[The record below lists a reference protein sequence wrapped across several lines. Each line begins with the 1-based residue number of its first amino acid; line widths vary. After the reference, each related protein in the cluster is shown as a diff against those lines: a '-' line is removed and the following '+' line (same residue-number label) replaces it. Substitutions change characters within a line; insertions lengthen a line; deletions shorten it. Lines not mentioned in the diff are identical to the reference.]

1 MKKKFLIWI
10 GWLQFT
16 SNSILAQSPKR
27 YSLSPPHTLNTH
39 TPNTRSYPH
48 TSTHM
53 HTHSTPHPRSPHTH
67 TRRETCAH
75 AHTQG
80 FHSLLAVANPEPRVM
95 PLLGETKP
103 LPAGLYAAAWT
114 HQTFVTFKCKQIH
127 SFVCYFKIRSLKCE
141 MWIRK
146 GPLKALLMS
155 QYLWRWNHPLRYS
168 NISVIVMGWG
178 SCVDPLALHV
188 AFLSQRM

>member
-95 PLLGETKP
+95 PLLGNQDSIPHVVVES
-103 LPAGLYAAAWT
+103 LL
-114 HQTFVTFKCKQIH
+114 VTALEKHYIKTLGNSNVFILLTSVLSFSTLGEILNYGSFK
-127 SFVCYFKIRSLKCE
+127 
-141 MWIRK
+141 
-146 GPLKALLMS
+146 
-155 QYLWRWNHPLRYS
+155 
-168 NISVIVMGWG
+168 
-178 SCVDPLALHV
+178 
-188 AFLSQRM
+188 